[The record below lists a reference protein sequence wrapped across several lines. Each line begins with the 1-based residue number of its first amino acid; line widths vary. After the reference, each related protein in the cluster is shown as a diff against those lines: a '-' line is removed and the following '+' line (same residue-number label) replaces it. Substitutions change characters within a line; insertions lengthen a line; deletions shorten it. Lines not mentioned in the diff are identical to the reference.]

1 MLASYLDYN
10 FNLLLKRQ
18 RKIGEQHKKK
28 KVDNDYLRV
37 DNFVKQG
44 IKIVENKK
52 LSINYF
58 PSSSS
63 FEFEFTISVSP
74 HQASTVLCSFVELI
88 YKG

>member
-1 MLASYLDYN
+1 MLVSYLDYN

-58 PSSSS
+58 SSSSS
-63 FEFEFTISVSP
+63 FEFEFIISVSP
-74 HQASTVLCSFVELI
+74 HQASTALCSFVELI
-88 YKG
+88 YKC